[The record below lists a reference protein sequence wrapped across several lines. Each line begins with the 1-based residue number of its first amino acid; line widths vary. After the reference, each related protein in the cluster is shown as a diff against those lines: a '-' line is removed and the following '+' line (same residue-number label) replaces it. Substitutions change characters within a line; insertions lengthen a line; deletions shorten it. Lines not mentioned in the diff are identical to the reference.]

1 MGMPQCRNS
10 GRCLRGAGPAS
21 LGPPLPE
28 DEDRLAGTVAS
39 LPVVIWGIAC
49 PEDELFEGVVTSGNK
64 VSLPVTTQ
72 GLPAC
77 GRTVPCRAAP
87 HRAAPR
93 RTMPRRAG
101 PCRTVP
107 HRAVP
112 CRAVPGR
119 AVPCRAVPCRAV
131 RAVPG
136 RAGPC
141 RAVLCRAA
149 PGRAVHPKDEARP
162 LIGTNRAEDLP
173 SLTPPQTSQHPTG
186 QHLWDVGGRGLR
198 DKSCL
203 AAPTS

>member
-10 GRCLRGAGPAS
+10 CRCLRGGGPAS

-64 VSLPVTTQ
+64 VSLPATTQ
-72 GLPAC
+72 GSPAC

-87 HRAAPR
+87 HRAAPAVPFR
-93 RTMPRRAG
+93 AVPRRAV
-101 PCRTVP
+101 PFTPRT
-107 HRAVP
+107 R
-112 CRAVPGR
+112 PG
-119 AVPCRAVPCRAV
+119 
-131 RAVPG
+131 
-136 RAGPC
+136 
-141 RAVLCRAA
+141 LSSA
-149 PGRAVHPKDEARP
+149 PTGQRTYH
-162 LIGTNRAEDLP
+162 L
-173 SLTPPQTSQHPTG
+173 SFPQTSQHPRG
-186 QHLWDVGGRGLR
+186 QHLGDVGGRGLQ